1 MNREP
6 VVSSNLVSVGYDP
19 NSYTLEIEFMDGRI
33 YQYFDVPE
41 QVYDE
46 LLNANSAGQYFH
58 RQVRGVYN
66 YARL

>member
-19 NSYTLEIEFMDGRI
+19 NSYTLEIELMDGRI